1 MRRRAYSPYGYCI
14 SPLPTFNGRF
24 IRHILSFFYLDRQKK
39 PYFRGLAF
47 RSQRCFEAPWGYNA
61 TETGECQGND
71 DTAPRAAR
79 RTVEWR
85 AKEKGR
91 NTPVFL
97 YQII

>member
-1 MRRRAYSPYGYCI
+1 MTLGK
-14 SPLPTFNGRF
+14 G
-24 IRHILSFFYLDRQKK
+24 HKKRQSVGWRY
-39 PYFRGLAF
+39 PPRGVFR
-47 RSQRCFEAPWGYNA
+47 APWENNA
-61 TETGECQGND
+61 TKTEKCQGND